1 MTYKAIKA
9 GSFLAMLILL
19 VSCAHPITLIGT
31 AEPTVDRKLVTI
43 YYPDRPACNFDTVG
57 IIYIEGGYYS
67 LVSMLV
73 KMQSQAAEVGA
84 TAIYVLH
91 TQRLDI
97 KEYIGS
103 AKAIRCRV

>member
-1 MTYKAIKA
+1 M
-9 GSFLAMLILL
+9 ML
-19 VSCAHPITLIGT
+19 VGCAHPITLTGLSGPEIDSDSV
-31 AEPTVDRKLVTI
+31 AI
-43 YYPDRPACNFDTVG
+43 YYPDRPSCNFDTLG

-67 LVSMLV
+67 LASLLT

-84 TAIYVLH
+84 SAVYVLH

-97 KEYIGS
+97 KEYLGS